1 MAQQHPVLL
10 VILDG
15 FGDAPSSSINAIQ
28 AAAMPHLSAWK
39 RQYPHS
45 LLEAAGQAVGL
56 PDGYP
61 GNSEVGHMT
70 IGAGTIIT
78 QPLTLINKAIADGSF
93 ETNAV
98 LTQAL
103 KRSAHADRT
112 VHIIGLM
119 SHAGVHS
126 EMAHLNAYLDAAS
139 TAGVSDIVIHAILD
153 GRDTP
158 AKSAEVYLSELETLL
173 TNYTQA
179 RLGTIQGRFYAMD
192 RDGNWDR
199 TCATFACLTE
209 KTPID
214 KRSWRTCIADSYNQQ
229 ITDEF
234 IPPTRLSEHSAIADG
249 DGIIC
254 IQFRPERMG
263 QLIRCLSG
271 NSPCHI
277 PQVKPDYII
286 TPVSYGPE
294 LATTV
299 LFPSTYHEGGL
310 KQRVSEAG
318 KKIFAIA
325 ETEKYAHVTYFFS
338 GGRREPFAGETQVLI
353 PSIKARTYADY
364 PCMSAPQITDRVL
377 RSLHDDPADLYII
390 NYANAD
396 MVGHSGNISATIKA
410 VECLDTQLGRL
421 YDQVV
426 PRGGTLIITA
436 DHGKA
441 EDMTTPAHT
450 SNKVPFI
457 SISNNATNYRDMMP
471 KKGLS
476 EIASLV
482 AALLSV

>member
-15 FGDAPSSSINAIQ
+15 FGDAPSSSTNAIQ

-70 IGAGTIIT
+70 IGAGTIIP
-78 QPLTLINKAIADGSF
+78 QPLTIINQAMHDKTIQ
-93 ETNAV
+93 TNPL
-98 LTQAL
+98 LTAAL
-103 KRSAHADRT
+103 DRSAHAGRT

-126 EMAHLNAYLDAAS
+126 EMAHLNAYLDAAVA
-139 TAGVSDIVIHAILD
+139 AGVSDIVIHAILD

-158 AKSAEVYLSELETLL
+158 AKSAEVYLSELETVL
-173 TNYTQA
+173 TTYPQA

-199 TCATFACLTE
+199 TCASFACLTGN
-209 KTPID
+209 TPVD
-214 KRSWRTCIADSYNQQ
+214 ERSWRTCITDSYNQQ

-234 IPPTRLSEHSAIADG
+234 IRPTRLIEDSAISDG
-249 DGIIC
+249 DGVIC

-263 QLIRCLSG
+263 QLIRCLFG
-271 NSPCHI
+271 HSPCHI

-294 LATTV
+294 LDTTV
-299 LFPSTYHEGGL
+299 LFPSTYHDGGL

-338 GGRREPFAGETQVLI
+338 GGTHEPFPGETQVLI
-353 PSIKARTYADY
+353 PSIKTRTYADY

-396 MVGHSGNISATIKA
+396 MVGHSGNMSATVKA
-410 VECLDTQLGRL
+410 VECLDTQLARL

-426 PRGGTLIITA
+426 PHGGALIITA

-450 SNKVPFI
+450 SNKVPFLL
-457 SISNNATNYRDMMP
+457 ISNNAHHYKDMMP

-476 EIASLV
+476 EIAHLV
-482 AALLSV
+482 EKLVIP